1 MRDKPVDVAAYFER
15 FDEPVRRRLEQIRSL
30 VFELLPEATEA
41 IKYGIPTFIHNGNLV
56 HYAGYTGNIGLY
68 PAPSGLERF
77 GDELA
82 RYKRGKGSVRF
93 PLDEELPI
101 ELIRRIVSFRIEEQ
115 GGRPRKDGDDGR

>member
-1 MRDKPVDVAAYFER
+1 MRDKPADVAAYFER
-15 FDEPVRRRLEQIRSL
+15 FDEPVRLKMEGIRSL
-30 VFELLPEATEA
+30 VLELLPEAEET
-41 IKYGIPTFIHNGNLV
+41 IKYGIPTFVYKGNLV
-56 HYAGYTGNIGLY
+56 HYAGYKGHIGLY

-101 ELIRRIVSFRIEEQ
+101 DLIRRIVAFRIEEQ
-115 GGRPRKDGDDGR
+115 GGKPGEER

>member
-1 MRDKPVDVAAYFER
+1 MRIDRSNPVIKLADGSLLH
-15 FDEPVRRRLEQIRSL
+15 PV
-30 VFELLPEATEA
+30 
-41 IKYGIPTFIHNGNLV
+41 HNGNLV
-56 HYAGYTGNIGLY
+56 HYAGYTGHIGLY

-77 GDELA
+77 GDEIA

-101 ELIRRIVSFRIEEQ
+101 ELIRRIVAFRIEEQ